1 MTERLTKLK
10 ASHPERASRLDR
22 IVAPL
27 IGQTLREEGR
37 IARESLDFVEARILA
52 ALFGD
57 DDVPHPTSSVTI
69 P

>member
-1 MTERLTKLK
+1 MSSRLDTLRER
-10 ASHPERASRLDR
+10 HPERASRLDR